1 MGEDAL
7 LQLVQQFLDTPQGQN
22 LLQQTG
28 NVIDVESINRRI
40 AALDK
45 DLSREERQ
53 ERRAERRNFRQQK
66 REDRR
71 KKRREEIQRLRAQLK
86 GNIPVIRTFNING
99 RLFDKNTGKP
109 LEKAN
114 IKALE
119 AIVDKGNEE
128 DRREFRRRREEARN
142 TRQDL
147 RGNSD
152 EVKKL
157 REEARKENDENKNR
171 RNEARVLNQQLTS
184 EEIVRRGKS
193 IIIGSSQPQEFN
205 TSPQIQYSG
214 GRNPFFSFNG
224 KDYTPSTPPD
234 EIINLPP
241 EADTYAYF
249 GNYVAI
255 DENKAKQ
262 ALDDFISTRRDNIA
276 NTRISRFQT
285 DENGKF
291 SVNLKV
297 AVLPSTVTI
306 RIKNEEGEGRI
317 TKTVEVRPNDVI
329 LLNPKLLYT
338 KGGYLPTTQVIKNL
352 DNTLKTDL
360 NVISLI
366 NIDVAA
372 EEAVNDLNNEIDKAK
387 QKVNQF
393 FLSGAEKIIVARRK
407 QIMKVVGIIKNRLV
421 PLAIGLLI
429 TFGITKLIQKNQKV
443 CPTPETLRD
452 NVRRRNRIVKQ
463 LNQIFAALILNTS
476 LAAVFT
482 IIALK
487 LRELRITLDSL
498 PFPVSTPPGLGVPYS
513 TIAQ

>member
-7 LQLVQQFLDTPQGQN
+7 LQLVQQFLDTPQGQS

-53 ERRAERRNFRQQK
+53 KIRAERRNFRQQK

-86 GNIPVIRTFNING
+86 GNIPVIRTFDVAG

-109 LEKAN
+109 LEKTN
-114 IKALE
+114 IRALE
-119 AIVDKGNEE
+119 AIVDKEKNS
-128 DRREFRRRREEARN
+128 RPQ
-142 TRQDL
+142 T
-147 RGNSD
+147 NSD
-152 EVKKL
+152 
-157 REEARKENDENKNR
+157 
-171 RNEARVLNQQLTS
+171 
-184 EEIVRRGKS
+184 
-193 IIIGSSQPQEFN
+193 
-205 TSPQIQYSG
+205 
-214 GRNPFFSFNG
+214 
-224 KDYTPSTPPD
+224 
-234 EIINLPP
+234 
-241 EADTYAYF
+241 
-249 GNYVAI
+249 
-255 DENKAKQ
+255 
-262 ALDDFISTRRDNIA
+262 
-276 NTRISRFQT
+276 
-285 DENGKF
+285 GKF
-291 SVNLKV
+291 NIKLKA
-297 AVLPSTVTI
+297 AVLPSTITI
-306 RIKNEEGEGRI
+306 NIENKEDGSET
-317 TKTVEVRPNDVI
+317 TKTVTVRPNDVI

-372 EEAVNDLNNEIDKAK
+372 EEAINDLNNEIDKAK

-393 FLSGAEKIIVARRK
+393 FLSGPEKIIVARRK

-421 PLAIGLLI
+421 PLAISLLI

-513 TIAQ
+513 TIAQLQNVNDLLEELEKQNKDLNRQMLIALIFLAAALISILLLLRGIDKLTEECAGEENLEYEPISQELLDLTEEAEEEGIPVLTNVNGFSMSVITVDGVNELKRRQAIAKNKQGVIQLKGEPSFSSSDQVLIDELAFYITSNNLRAF